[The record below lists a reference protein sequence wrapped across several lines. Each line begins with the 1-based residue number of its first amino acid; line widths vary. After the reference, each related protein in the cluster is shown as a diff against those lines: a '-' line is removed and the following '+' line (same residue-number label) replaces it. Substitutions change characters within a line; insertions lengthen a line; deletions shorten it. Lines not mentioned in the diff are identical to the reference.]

1 MYGVSDVYKAQVK
14 AATRDWAI
22 RLALS
27 LDSGETYD
35 LTEQDVESGTFTYQE
50 SSTCG
55 DTIQVG
61 STYANSLDFSLINK
75 DGRFN
80 TVNLQDATIV
90 ARVGLL
96 LPDGTWE
103 YVPLGKFNIY
113 EPGKKLSTISIR
125 SLDNMYRLNAPF
137 ANVDIKYPTNV
148 MTLMSTICTHCGVPL
163 SAQLTSELRSLD
175 IVLSKVDPGD
185 MTCRDVVGYI
195 GCLIGKNLR
204 FDRLGVLESFWYSD
218 TVEVSTDADTRNT
231 SDFSDL
237 VVNITGVELQDSSG
251 TTYWMGNNTL
261 VAQLDANPLIQ
272 DSEVA
277 QDVLTTVYNTLK
289 SISYRPYTVT
299 YMGDPAIQA
308 GDRILHTRDSG
319 NLESVVM
326 TSSFSF
332 HGSATL
338 SAVGTTA
345 EQNRQATKSTKQVQQ
360 VVAKA
365 KKDLNQGLKSLE
377 STMAMQSDLI
387 TQALGFYPKI
397 EYTEDGRIKAF
408 YLMST
413 PNSTKSTLVW
423 AITSGGIGV
432 SHTGIEG
439 PYTSSWTMDD
449 SILANTITANMMRTG
464 VLQSVDGT
472 SFYLDLDNGVLR
484 MDAQSLALN
493 GKNFGDFI
501 SVTYDSEGR
510 PILKLG
516 WSGNN
521 IQLKLL
527 NDRISFVDSKGTE
540 EYAYWTT
547 SSFRLKTLQSFQLGN
562 MKMVAQPSGSV
573 SFIKGDT

>member
-1 MYGVSDVYKAQVK
+1 MYSVSDVYKAQVK
-14 AATRDWAI
+14 ATTRDWAI

-35 LTEQDVESGTFTYQE
+35 LTEQDVESGTLTYQE

-80 TVNLQDATIV
+80 KVNLQDATIV

-125 SLDNMYRLNAPF
+125 SLDNMYKLNAPF
-137 ANVDIKYPTNV
+137 ANVDIKYPINV

-185 MTCRDVVGYI
+185 MTCRDVAGYI

-218 TVEVSTDADTRNT
+218 TVEVSTNADTRNT

-237 VVNITGVELQDSSG
+237 AVNITGVELQDSSG
-251 TTYWMGNNTL
+251 ATYWMGNDSL
-261 VAQLDANPLIQ
+261 VASLDSNPLIQ
-272 DSEVA
+272 NDDIA
-277 QDVLTTVYNTLK
+277 QEVLTTIYNALK

-308 GDRILHTRDSG
+308 GDRVLHTRNSG
-319 NLESVVM
+319 NLESIVM

-345 EQNRQATKSTKQVQQ
+345 EQTRQANKSTKQVQQ

-365 KKDLNQGLKSLE
+365 REDLNQGLKSLE

-387 TQALGFYPKI
+387 TQALGFYPKVV
-397 EYTEDGRIKAF
+397 YDEDGRIKAV
-408 YLMST
+408 YMMST
-413 PNSTKSTLVW
+413 PNSTPTTLVW

-449 SILANTITANMMRTG
+449 SILANSITANMVKTG

-484 MDAQSLALN
+484 MDASSIALN
-493 GKNFGDFI
+493 GKQLGDFI
-501 SVTYDSEGR
+501 SVTYDDQGR
-510 PILKLG
+510 PVLRIG
-516 WSGNN
+516 WSGND
-521 IQLKLL
+521 IQLKLF
-527 NDRISFVDSKGTE
+527 NDRISFVNVDGTE
-540 EYAYWTT
+540 MAYWTT
-547 SSFRLKTLQSFQLGN
+547 SSFRLTTLQSFQLGN

-573 SFIKGDT
+573 SFVKGDD

>member
-1 MYGVSDVYKAQVK
+1 MYGVSNAYKTQVK
-14 AATRDWAI
+14 ASTREWAI
-22 RLALS
+22 KLALT
-27 LDSGETYD
+27 LDSGVTYN
-35 LTEQDVESGTFTYQE
+35 LTEKDIETSTFTFQE
-50 SSTCG
+50 SATCG
-55 DTIQVG
+55 STIQVG
-61 STYANSLDFSLINK
+61 SVYANSLDFSLINT
-75 DGRFN
+75 DGKYNADNF
-80 TVNLQDATIV
+80 QDATV
-90 ARVGLL
+90 SAQVGLK

-103 YVPLGKFNIY
+103 YVPLGKFNVY
-113 EPGKKLSTISIR
+113 EPGKKLSTISIH

-137 ANVDIKYPTNV
+137 ANVDIQYPTNV

-175 IVLSKVDPGD
+175 IVLSKIDPGD

-204 FDRLGVLESFWYSD
+204 FDRLGVLESFWYSN
-218 TVEVSTDADTRNT
+218 TVEVSTNADTRNT

-237 VVNITGVELQDSSG
+237 IVNITGVELQDSSG

-272 DSEVA
+272 NSEVA
-277 QDVLTTVYNTLK
+277 QDVLTTVYNALK
-289 SISYRPYTVT
+289 SVSYRPYTVT

-319 NLESVVM
+319 NLESLVM

-345 EQNRQATKSTKQVQQ
+345 EQNRQATKSAKQVQQ

-365 KKDLNQGLKSLE
+365 KEDLNQGLKSLE
-377 STMAMQSDLI
+377 STMTMQSDLI
-387 TQALGFYPKI
+387 TQALGFYPKVV
-397 EYTEDGRIKAF
+397 YDEDGRIKSV
-408 YLMST
+408 YMMST
-413 PNSTKSTLVW
+413 PNSTPTTLVW

-449 SILANTITANMMRTG
+449 SILASSITANMIKTG

-472 SFYLDLDNGVLR
+472 SFYLDLDKGVLR
-484 MDAQSLALN
+484 MDASSIALN
-493 GKNFGDFI
+493 GKQLGDFI
-501 SVTYDSEGR
+501 SVTYDDQGR
-510 PILKLG
+510 PVLKIG
-516 WSGNN
+516 WSGND

-527 NDRISFVDSKGTE
+527 NDRISFVNENDTE
-540 EYAYWTT
+540 MAYWTT
-547 SSFRLKTLQSFQLGN
+547 SSFRLATLQSFQLGN
-562 MKMVAQPSGSV
+562 MKMVTQPSGSV
-573 SFIKGDT
+573 SFVKGDI

>member
-14 AATRDWAI
+14 ASTRDWAI

-27 LDSGETYD
+27 LDSGETYN
-35 LTEQDVESGTFTYQE
+35 LTEQDVESETLTYQE

-61 STYANSLDFSLINK
+61 STYANSLDFSLINR

-80 TVNLQDATIV
+80 KVNLQDATIV

-113 EPGKKLSTISIR
+113 EPGKKLSTISIH
-125 SLDNMYRLNAPF
+125 SLDNMYRLNALF
-137 ANVDIKYPTNV
+137 ANVDIQYPTNV

-175 IVLSKVDPGD
+175 IVLSKIDPGD

-204 FDRLGVLESFWYSD
+204 FDRLGVLESFWYSN
-218 TVEVSTDADTRNT
+218 TVEVSTNADTRNT

-237 VVNITGVELQDSSG
+237 AVNITGVELQDSSG

-261 VAQLDANPLIQ
+261 VAQLDSNPLIQ
-272 DSEVA
+272 NSEVA
-277 QDVLTTVYNTLK
+277 QDVLTTVYNALK

-308 GDRILHTRDSG
+308 GDRVLHTRDSG
-319 NLESVVM
+319 NLESLVM

-345 EQNRQATKSTKQVQQ
+345 EQNRQATKSAKQVQQ

-365 KKDLNQGLKSLE
+365 KEDLNQGLKSLE
-377 STMAMQSDLI
+377 STMTMQSDLI
-387 TQALGFYPKI
+387 TQALGFYPKV
-397 EYTEDGRIKAF
+397 EYDEDGRIKAV
-408 YLMST
+408 YMMST
-413 PNSTKSTLVW
+413 PNSTPTTLVW

-432 SHTGIEG
+432 SRTGIEG

-449 SILANTITANMMRTG
+449 SILANSITANMIKTG

-472 SFYLDLDNGVLR
+472 SFYLDLDKGVLR
-484 MDAQSLALN
+484 MDASSIALN
-493 GKNFGDFI
+493 GKQLGDFI
-501 SVTYDSEGR
+501 SVTYDDQGR
-510 PILKLG
+510 PVLKIG
-516 WSGNN
+516 WSGND

-527 NDRISFVDSKGTE
+527 NDRISFVNEKDTE
-540 EYAYWTT
+540 MAYWTT
-547 SSFRLKTLQSFQLGN
+547 SSFRLTTLQSFQLGN
-562 MKMVAQPSGSV
+562 MKMVAQSSGSV
-573 SFIKGDT
+573 SFVKGDD

>member
-1 MYGVSDVYKAQVK
+1 MYGVSNAYKTQVK
-14 AATRDWAI
+14 ASTREWAI
-22 RLALS
+22 KLS
-27 LDSGETYD
+27 LTLDSGVTYN
-35 LTEQDVESGTFTYQE
+35 LTEKDIETSTFTFQE
-50 SSTCG
+50 SATCG
-55 DTIQVG
+55 NTIQVG
-61 STYANSLDFSLINK
+61 SVYANSLDFSLINSNGK
-75 DGRFN
+75 YNNDNF
-80 TVNLQDATIV
+80 QDATV
-90 ARVGLL
+90 SAQVGLK

-113 EPGKKLSTISIR
+113 EPGKKLSTISIH

-137 ANVDIKYPTNV
+137 ANVDIQYPTNV

-175 IVLSKVDPGD
+175 IVLSKIDPGD

-204 FDRLGVLESFWYSD
+204 FDRLGVLESFWYSN
-218 TVEVSTDADTRNT
+218 TVEVSTNADTRNT

-237 VVNITGVELQDSSG
+237 AVNITGVELQDSSG

-261 VAQLDANPLIQ
+261 VAQLDSNPLIQ
-272 DSEVA
+272 NSEVA
-277 QDVLTTVYNTLK
+277 QDVLTTVYNALK
-289 SISYRPYTVT
+289 SVSYRPYTVT

-308 GDRILHTRDSG
+308 GDRVLHTRDSG
-319 NLESVVM
+319 NLESLVM

-365 KKDLNQGLKSLE
+365 KEDLNQGLKSLE
-377 STMAMQSDLI
+377 STMTMQSDLI
-387 TQALGFYPKI
+387 TQALGFYPKV
-397 EYTEDGRIKAF
+397 EYDEDGRIKAV
-408 YLMST
+408 YMMST
-413 PNSTKSTLVW
+413 PNSTPTTRVW

-432 SHTGIEG
+432 SRTGIEG

-449 SILANTITANMMRTG
+449 SILANSITANMIKTG

-472 SFYLDLDNGVLR
+472 SFYLDLDKGVLR
-484 MDAQSLALN
+484 MDASSIALN
-493 GKNFGDFI
+493 GKQLGDFI
-501 SVTYDSEGR
+501 SVTYDAQGR
-510 PILKLG
+510 PVLKIG
-516 WSGNN
+516 WSGND

-527 NDRISFVDSKGTE
+527 NDRISFVNENDIE
-540 EYAYWTT
+540 MAYWTT
-547 SSFRLKTLQSFQLGN
+547 SSFRLTTLQSFQLGN

-573 SFIKGDT
+573 SFVKGDI

>member
-1 MYGVSDVYKAQVK
+1 MYGVSNAYKTQVK
-14 AATRDWAI
+14 ASTREWAI
-22 RLALS
+22 KLS
-27 LDSGETYD
+27 LTLDSGVTYN
-35 LTEQDVESGTFTYQE
+35 LTEKDIETSTFTFQE
-50 SSTCG
+50 SATCG
-55 DTIQVG
+55 NTIQVG
-61 STYANSLDFSLINK
+61 SVYANSLDFSLINSNGK
-75 DGRFN
+75 YNNDNF
-80 TVNLQDATIV
+80 QDATV
-90 ARVGLL
+90 SAQVGLK

-113 EPGKKLSTISIR
+113 EPGKKLSTISIH

-137 ANVDIKYPTNV
+137 ANVDIQYPTNV

-175 IVLSKVDPGD
+175 IVLSKIDPGD

-204 FDRLGVLESFWYSD
+204 FDRLGVLESFWYSN
-218 TVEVSTDADTRNT
+218 TVEVSTNADTRNT

-237 VVNITGVELQDSSG
+237 AVNITGVELQDSSG

-261 VAQLDANPLIQ
+261 VAQLDSNPLIQ
-272 DSEVA
+272 NSEVA
-277 QDVLTTVYNTLK
+277 QDVLTTVYNALK
-289 SISYRPYTVT
+289 SVSYRPYTVT

-308 GDRILHTRDSG
+308 GDRVLHTRDSG
-319 NLESVVM
+319 NLESLVM

-345 EQNRQATKSTKQVQQ
+345 EQNRQATKSAKQVQQ

-365 KKDLNQGLKSLE
+365 KEDLNQGLKSLE
-377 STMAMQSDLI
+377 STMTMQSDLI
-387 TQALGFYPKI
+387 TQALGFYPKV
-397 EYTEDGRIKAF
+397 EYDEDGRIKAV
-408 YLMST
+408 YMMST
-413 PNSTKSTLVW
+413 PNSTPTTLVW

-432 SHTGIEG
+432 SRTGIEG

-449 SILANTITANMMRTG
+449 SILANSITANMIKTG

-472 SFYLDLDNGVLR
+472 SFYLDLDKGVLR
-484 MDAQSLALN
+484 MDASSIALN
-493 GKNFGDFI
+493 GKQLGDFI
-501 SVTYDSEGR
+501 SITYDDQGR
-510 PILKLG
+510 PVLKIG
-516 WSGNN
+516 WSGND

-527 NDRISFVDSKGTE
+527 NDRISFVNENDTE
-540 EYAYWTT
+540 MAYWTT
-547 SSFRLKTLQSFQLGN
+547 SSFRLTTLQSFQLGN

-573 SFIKGDT
+573 SFVKGDI

>member
-1 MYGVSDVYKAQVK
+1 MYGVSDEYKAQVK
-14 AATRDWAI
+14 ASTRDWAI

-27 LDSGETYD
+27 LDSGDTYN

-50 SSTCG
+50 SATCG

-80 TVNLQDATIV
+80 DANLQDATIV
-90 ARVGLL
+90 ARIGLL

-125 SLDNMYRLNAPF
+125 SLDNMYKLNAPF
-137 ANVDIKYPTNV
+137 ANVDIQYPTNIL
-148 MTLMSTICTHCGVPL
+148 TLMTTICTHCGVSI
-163 SAQLTSELRSLD
+163 SAQLTSELRALD
-175 IVLSKVDPGD
+175 ITLSEIDPGD
-185 MTCRDVVGYI
+185 MTCRDIAGYV

-204 FDRLGVLESFWYSD
+204 FDRLGVLESFWYAD
-218 TVEVSTDADTRNT
+218 TVEVSTNADTRNT
-231 SDFSDL
+231 SDFNDL
-237 VVNITGVELQDSSG
+237 AVNITGVELQDSSG
-251 TTYWMGNNTL
+251 TTYWMGNDSL
-261 VAQLDANPLIQ
+261 VASLDSNPLIQ
-272 DSEVA
+272 NDDIA
-277 QDVLTTVYNTLK
+277 QEVLTTIYNALK

-308 GDRILHTRDSG
+308 GDRVLHTRDSG
-319 NLESVVM
+319 NLESIVM

-345 EQNRQATKSTKQVQQ
+345 EQTRQANKSTKQVQQ

-365 KKDLNQGLKSLE
+365 KEDLNQGLKSLE

-387 TQALGFYPKI
+387 TQALGFYPKVV
-397 EYTEDGRIKAF
+397 YDEDGRIKAV
-408 YLMST
+408 YMMST
-413 PNSTKSTLVW
+413 PNSTPTTLVW

-449 SILANTITANMMRTG
+449 SILANSITANMVKTG

-484 MDAQSLALN
+484 MDASSIALN
-493 GKNFGDFI
+493 GKQLGDFI
-501 SVTYDSEGR
+501 SVTYDDQGR
-510 PILKLG
+510 PVLRIG
-516 WSGNN
+516 WSGND
-521 IQLKLL
+521 IQLKLF
-527 NDRISFVDSKGTE
+527 NDRISFVNVDGTE
-540 EYAYWTT
+540 MAYWTT
-547 SSFRLKTLQSFQLGN
+547 SSFRLTTLQSFQLGN

-573 SFIKGDT
+573 SFVKGDD

>member
-1 MYGVSDVYKAQVK
+1 MYGVSDEYKAQVK
-14 AATRDWAI
+14 ASTRDWAI

-27 LDSGETYD
+27 LDSGETYN

-80 TVNLQDATIV
+80 DANLQDATIV
-90 ARVGLL
+90 ARIGLL
-96 LPDGTWE
+96 LSDGTWE

-125 SLDNMYRLNAPF
+125 SLDNMYKLNAPF
-137 ANVDIKYPTNV
+137 ANVDIQYPTNV
-148 MTLMSTICTHCGVPL
+148 VTLMTTICTHCGV
-163 SAQLTSELRSLD
+163 SISTQLTSELRALD
-175 IVLSKVDPGD
+175 ITLSKIDPGD
-185 MTCRDVVGYI
+185 MTCRDVAGYV

-204 FDRLGVLESFWYSD
+204 FDRLGTLESFWYAS
-218 TVEVSTDADTRNT
+218 TVEVTTNADTRNT
-231 SDFSDL
+231 SDFNDFA
-237 VVNITGVELQDSSG
+237 VNITGVELQDSSG
-251 TTYWMGNNTL
+251 TTYWMGNDSL
-261 VAQLDANPLIQ
+261 VASLDSNPLIQ
-272 DSEVA
+272 NDDIA
-277 QDVLTTVYNTLK
+277 QEVLTTIYNALK

-308 GDRILHTRDSG
+308 GDRVLHTRNSG
-319 NLESVVM
+319 NLESIVM

-345 EQNRQATKSTKQVQQ
+345 EQTRQANKSTKQVQQ

-365 KKDLNQGLKSLE
+365 REDLNQGLRSLE

-397 EYTEDGRIKAF
+397 VYDEDGRIKAV
-408 YLMST
+408 YMMST
-413 PNSTKSTLVW
+413 PNSTPTTLVW

-449 SILANTITANMMRTG
+449 SILANSITANMVKTG

-484 MDAQSLALN
+484 MDASSIALN
-493 GKNFGDFI
+493 GKQLGDFI
-501 SVTYDSEGR
+501 SVTYDDQGR
-510 PILKLG
+510 PVLRIG
-516 WSGNN
+516 WSGND
-521 IQLKLL
+521 IQLKLF
-527 NDRISFVDSKGTE
+527 NDRISFVNVDGTE
-540 EYAYWTT
+540 MAYWTT
-547 SSFRLKTLQSFQLGN
+547 SSFRLTTLQSFQLGN

-573 SFIKGDT
+573 SFVKGDD

>member
-1 MYGVSDVYKAQVK
+1 MYGVSNAYKTQVK
-14 AATRDWAI
+14 ASTREWAI
-22 RLALS
+22 KLS
-27 LDSGETYD
+27 LTLDSGVTYN
-35 LTEQDVESGTFTYQE
+35 LTEKDIETSTFAFQE

-55 DTIQVG
+55 STIQVG
-61 STYANSLDFSLINK
+61 SVYANSLDFSLINS
-75 DGRFN
+75 DGKYNNDNF
-80 TVNLQDATIV
+80 QDATV
-90 ARVGLL
+90 SAQVGLK

-113 EPGKKLSTISIR
+113 EPGKKLSTISIH

-137 ANVDIKYPTNV
+137 ANVDIQYPTNV

-185 MTCRDVVGYI
+185 MTCRDIVGYI

-204 FDRLGVLESFWYSD
+204 FDRLGVLESFWYSN
-218 TVEVSTDADTRNT
+218 TVEVSTNADTRNT

-237 VVNITGVELQDSSG
+237 AVNITGVELQDSSG

-261 VAQLDANPLIQ
+261 VAQLDSNPLIQ
-272 DSEVA
+272 NSEVA
-277 QDVLTTVYNTLK
+277 QDVLTTVYNALK
-289 SISYRPYTVT
+289 SVSYRPYTVT

-308 GDRILHTRDSG
+308 GDRVLHTRDSG
-319 NLESVVM
+319 NLESLVM

-365 KKDLNQGLKSLE
+365 KEDLNQGLKSLE
-377 STMAMQSDLI
+377 STMTMQSDLI
-387 TQALGFYPKI
+387 TQALGFYPKV
-397 EYTEDGRIKAF
+397 EYDEDGRIKAV
-408 YLMST
+408 YMMST
-413 PNSTKSTLVW
+413 PNSTPTTLVW

-432 SHTGIEG
+432 SRTGIEG

-449 SILANTITANMMRTG
+449 SILANSITANMIKTG

-472 SFYLDLDNGVLR
+472 SFYLDLDKGVLR
-484 MDAQSLALN
+484 MDASSIALN
-493 GKNFGDFI
+493 GKQLGDFI
-501 SVTYDSEGR
+501 SVTYDDQGR
-510 PILKLG
+510 PVLKIG
-516 WSGNN
+516 WSGND

-527 NDRISFVDSKGTE
+527 NDRISFVNENDIE
-540 EYAYWTT
+540 MAYWTT
-547 SSFRLKTLQSFQLGN
+547 SSFRLTTLQSFQLGN

-573 SFIKGDT
+573 SFVKGDI

>member
-1 MYGVSDVYKAQVK
+1 MYGVSDEYKAQVK
-14 AATRDWAI
+14 ASTRDWAI

-27 LDSGETYD
+27 LDSGETYN

-80 TVNLQDATIV
+80 DANLQDATIV
-90 ARVGLL
+90 ARIGLL
-96 LPDGTWE
+96 LSDGTWE

-125 SLDNMYRLNAPF
+125 SLDNMYKLNAPF
-137 ANVDIKYPTNV
+137 ANVDIQYPTNIL
-148 MTLMSTICTHCGVPL
+148 TLMTTICTHCGVSI
-163 SAQLTSELRSLD
+163 SAQLSSELRALD
-175 IVLSKVDPGD
+175 ITLSEIDSGD
-185 MTCRDVVGYI
+185 MTCRDVAGYV

-204 FDRLGVLESFWYSD
+204 FDRLGTLESFWYAS
-218 TVEVSTDADTRNT
+218 TVEVTTNADTRNT
-231 SDFSDL
+231 SDFNDFA
-237 VVNITGVELQDSSG
+237 VNITGVELQDSSG
-251 TTYWMGNNTL
+251 TTYWMGNDSL
-261 VAQLDANPLIQ
+261 VASLDSNPLIQ
-272 DSEVA
+272 NDDIA
-277 QDVLTTVYNTLK
+277 QEVLTTIYNALK

-308 GDRILHTRDSG
+308 GDRVLHTRNSG
-319 NLESVVM
+319 NLESIVM

-345 EQNRQATKSTKQVQQ
+345 EQTRQANKSTKQVQQ

-365 KKDLNQGLKSLE
+365 REDLNQGLRSLE

-397 EYTEDGRIKAF
+397 VYDEDGRIKAV
-408 YLMST
+408 YMMST
-413 PNSTKSTLVW
+413 PNSTPTTLVW

-449 SILANTITANMMRTG
+449 SILANSITANMVKTG
-464 VLQSVDGT
+464 ILQSVDGT

-484 MDAQSLALN
+484 MDASSIALN
-493 GKNFGDFI
+493 GKQLGDFI
-501 SVTYDSEGR
+501 SVTYDDQGR
-510 PILKLG
+510 PVLRIG
-516 WSGNN
+516 WSGND
-521 IQLKLL
+521 IQLKLF
-527 NDRISFVDSKGTE
+527 NDRISFVNVDGTE
-540 EYAYWTT
+540 MAYWTT
-547 SSFRLKTLQSFQLGN
+547 SSFRLTTLQSFQLGN

-573 SFIKGDT
+573 SFVKGDD

>member
-1 MYGVSDVYKAQVK
+1 MYSVSDKYIAQVK

-27 LDSGETYD
+27 LDSGETYN

-113 EPGKKLSTISIR
+113 DPGKKLSTISIR
-125 SLDNMYRLNAPF
+125 SLDNMYKLNTPF
-137 ANVDIKYPTNV
+137 ANVSITYPV
-148 MTLMSTICTHCGVPL
+148 DVATLMTAICTHCGVPITTE
-163 SAQLTSELRSLD
+163 LTTELRALD
-175 IVLSKVDPGD
+175 ITLSKIDPGD
-185 MTCRDVVGYI
+185 MTCRDVAGYI

-204 FDRLGVLESFWYSD
+204 FNRLGTLESFWYSTNVD
-218 TVEVSTDADTRNT
+218 FVTNASTRNT
-231 SDFSDL
+231 SDFNDFA
-237 VVNITGVELQDSSG
+237 VNITGVELQDSSG
-251 TTYWMGNNTL
+251 TTYWLGNDSL
-261 VAQLDANPLIQ
+261 VASLDSNPLIQ
-272 DSEVA
+272 NSDIA
-277 QDVLTTVYNTLK
+277 QEVLTTVYNSLK
-289 SISYRPYTVT
+289 SVSYRPYTVT

-308 GDRILHTRDSG
+308 GDKVLHARESG
-319 NLESVVM
+319 NLTSIVM

-345 EQNRQATKSTKQVQQ
+345 QQTRQATKSAKQVQQ

-365 KKDLNQGLKSLE
+365 RTDLNQGLRSLE
-377 STMAMQSDLI
+377 STMSMQSDLI
-387 TQALGFYPKI
+387 TQALGFYPKVD
-397 EYTEDGRIKAF
+397 YDEDGRIKAV
-408 YLMST
+408 YMMST
-413 PNSTKSTLVW
+413 PNSTPTTLVW

-439 PYTSSWTMDD
+439 PYTSSWTMND
-449 SILANTITANMMRTG
+449 SILANIITANMVRTG
-464 VLQSVDGT
+464 ILQSEDGT
-472 SFYLDLDNGVLR
+472 SFYLDLDKGILR
-484 MDAQSLALN
+484 MNASKIALN
-493 GKNFGDFI
+493 GNNLDDFI
-501 SVTYDSEGR
+501 KITYDSQGR
-510 PILKLG
+510 PVVTLG
-516 WSGNN
+516 WSGND
-521 IQLKLL
+521 IQLRLL
-527 NDRISFVDSKGTE
+527 NDRISFVDEDGTE
-540 EYAYWTT
+540 MAYWTT
-547 SSFRLKTLQSFQLGN
+547 NSFRLKTLQSFQLGN
-562 MKMVAQPSGSV
+562 MKMISQPNGSV
-573 SFIKGDT
+573 SFVKGDA

>member
-1 MYGVSDVYKAQVK
+1 MYGVSNAYKTQVK
-14 AATRDWAI
+14 APTREWAI
-22 RLALS
+22 KLALT
-27 LDSGETYD
+27 LDSGVTYN
-35 LTEQDVESGTFTYQE
+35 LTEKDIETSTFTFQE

-55 DTIQVG
+55 STIQVG
-61 STYANSLDFSLINK
+61 SVYANSLDFSLINS
-75 DGRFN
+75 DGKYNNDNF
-80 TVNLQDATIV
+80 QDATV
-90 ARVGLL
+90 SAQVGLL

-137 ANVDIKYPTNV
+137 ANVDIQYPTNV

-175 IVLSKVDPGD
+175 IVLSKIDPGD

-218 TVEVSTDADTRNT
+218 TVEVSTNADTRNT

-237 VVNITGVELQDSSG
+237 AVNITGVELQDSSG
-251 TTYWMGNNTL
+251 TTYWMGNDTL
-261 VAQLDANPLIQ
+261 VAQLDSNPLIQ
-272 DSEVA
+272 NSEVA
-277 QDVLTTVYNTLK
+277 QDVLTTVYNALK
-289 SISYRPYTVT
+289 SVSYRPYTVT

-308 GDRILHTRDSG
+308 GDRVLHTRDSG

-345 EQNRQATKSTKQVQQ
+345 EQNRQATKSAKQVQQ

-365 KKDLNQGLKSLE
+365 KEDLNQGLKSLE
-377 STMAMQSDLI
+377 STMTMQSDLI
-387 TQALGFYPKI
+387 TQALGFYPKV
-397 EYTEDGRIKAF
+397 EYDEDGRIKAV
-408 YLMST
+408 YMMST
-413 PNSTKSTLVW
+413 PNSTPTTLVW

-432 SHTGIEG
+432 SRTGIEG

-449 SILANTITANMMRTG
+449 SILANSITANMIKTG

-472 SFYLDLDNGVLR
+472 SFYLDLDKGVLR
-484 MDAQSLALN
+484 MDASSIALN
-493 GKNFGDFI
+493 GKQLGDFI
-501 SVTYDSEGR
+501 SVTYDDQGR
-510 PILKLG
+510 PVLKIG
-516 WSGNN
+516 WSGND

-527 NDRISFVDSKGTE
+527 NDRISFVNENDTE
-540 EYAYWTT
+540 MAYWTT
-547 SSFRLKTLQSFQLGN
+547 SSFRLTTLQSFQLGN

-573 SFIKGDT
+573 SFVKGDI